1 MTAHPS
7 FVPEAQGQVKGRMA
21 GAIKRRLGQ
30 AANARPAGKI
40 PRLSCPGCPQF
51 FFQKGPCQG
60 LAKEKKVKVKG
71 GGSEGEGKK
80 KRYTFCTQLTTTT
93 KKRDKTPH
101 AKAKITIKM
110 LTSSIPT

>member
-7 FVPEAQGQVKGRMA
+7 FVPEAQGQAKGRMA

-40 PRLSCPGCPQF
+40 PRLSCPGCPQL

-60 LAKEKKVKVKG
+60 LAKEKKVKVRGGRGKG
-71 GGSEGEGKK
+71 GGKK
-80 KRYTFCTQLTTTT
+80 KIHILYTANNNNN
-93 KKRDKTPH
+93 KKKGQN
-101 AKAKITIKM
+101 
-110 LTSSIPT
+110 PTR